1 LTQRGGRIIVIATR
15 IIRFIMGSY
24 GRKEGNMTSGQVSLA
39 VNDTPIALD
48 NFVQGYINHVVGGI
62 LASLKGTG
70 VIGRVDLTIEGD
82 QVSIVFNTAAL
93 PLNPFATRIIRNTL
107 VGMISTL
114 HGVHT
119 IERMQVSIK
128 R

>member
-1 LTQRGGRIIVIATR
+1 
-15 IIRFIMGSY
+15 
-24 GRKEGNMTSGQVSLA
+24 MTAGQVGLS
-39 VNDTPIALD
+39 VNGAPINLD
-48 NFVQGYINHVVGGI
+48 DFVRGYIEFVVDGI

-70 VIGRVDLTIEGD
+70 AIKEVTLTIEGD
-82 QVSIVFNTAAL
+82 QVSIVLNDAGL

-119 IERMQVSIK
+119 IERMHVNIK
-128 R
+128 K

>member
-1 LTQRGGRIIVIATR
+1 MKA
-15 IIRFIMGSY
+15 
-24 GRKEGNMTSGQVSLA
+24 GQISLS
-39 VNDTPIALD
+39 VNDVPIALD
-48 NFVQGYINHVVGGI
+48 NFVQGYLEHVVGGI

-70 VIGRVDLTIEGD
+70 VIQRVDLTIEGD
-82 QVSIVFNTAAL
+82 QVSIVLNTADL
-93 PLNPFATRIIRNTL
+93 PLNPFVTRIIRNTL